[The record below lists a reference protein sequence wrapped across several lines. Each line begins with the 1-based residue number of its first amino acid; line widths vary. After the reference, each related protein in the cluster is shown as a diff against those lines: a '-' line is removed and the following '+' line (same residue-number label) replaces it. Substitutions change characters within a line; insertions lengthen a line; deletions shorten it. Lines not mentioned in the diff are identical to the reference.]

1 MDDIDKINSILKAV
15 DEINAK
21 SKKRSVNFEMVKNS
35 TSKINQN
42 LIPKLNQNLTISPD
56 IDKLIQEAEEHK
68 DKLLIKTSKIVLVK
82 KNISPDKTNNHNNA
96 HQDIQDKIIEN
107 LYSKIK
113 KKIKKNTLK
122 IIFNLHLEIKDLE
135 NQLKNFQVK
144 QEVSSN
150 KNTLILKDEFT
161 ETSKT
166 QDSSINDLDKLF
178 SKNKNFLKEEVV
190 TTLKIQDSTIILLNE
205 KIKHYKNT
213 EEKLRFQIIDLEQ
226 DVSLLLQKIKKFN
239 DVNEYKKNINNTK
252 KSLKSVYIQVEKQKK
267 IFVELKHYSTKIEQE
282 SIIYKKNYEKL
293 IIENNSIKN
302 RLAIF
307 KD

>member
-113 KKIKKNTLK
+113 KKIKK
-122 IIFNLHLEIKDLE
+122 
-135 NQLKNFQVK
+135 
-144 QEVSSN
+144 
-150 KNTLILKDEFT
+150 IL
-161 ETSKT
+161 
-166 QDSSINDLDKLF
+166 
-178 SKNKNFLKEEVV
+178 
-190 TTLKIQDSTIILLNE
+190 
-205 KIKHYKNT
+205 
-213 EEKLRFQIIDLEQ
+213 
-226 DVSLLLQKIKKFN
+226 
-239 DVNEYKKNINNTK
+239 
-252 KSLKSVYIQVEKQKK
+252 
-267 IFVELKHYSTKIEQE
+267 
-282 SIIYKKNYEKL
+282 
-293 IIENNSIKN
+293 
-302 RLAIF
+302 
-307 KD
+307 